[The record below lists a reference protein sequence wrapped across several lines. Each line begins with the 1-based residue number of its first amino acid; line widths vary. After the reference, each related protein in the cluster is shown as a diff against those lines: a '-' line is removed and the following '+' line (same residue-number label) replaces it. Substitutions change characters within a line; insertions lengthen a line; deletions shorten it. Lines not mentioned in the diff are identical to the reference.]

1 MLMNVMEIPR
11 AKITLGKQKNNNHK
25 FNITYFDDL
34 CNNMWLSVGK
44 ATKRCKPVN
53 SAKI

>member
-11 AKITLGKQKNNNHK
+11 AKITLGKKKEKKREKRDNHE

-34 CNNMWLSVGK
+34 CNDM
-44 ATKRCKPVN
+44 
-53 SAKI
+53 